1 MNVAKTI
8 VKFIEQEKIKVVFG
22 YPGATIS
29 PLYEALSDSKIINVV
44 SRHEQNACH
53 SANGYAR
60 ISGKVGVCIATSGPG
75 ATNLITSIASAYMDS
90 IPMVIITGQVN
101 SKLIGRDV
109 FQEADIIG
117 ACEPFV
123 KNSYLVKDAQ
133 KMPAILKEAFY
144 IAKSGRPGPVLID
157 IPVDILNSN
166 VKSANLNCEIDIMG
180 YKPNCKGHPLQIK
193 RAAEAITS
201 SKKPVIC
208 AGGGV
213 ILSKGSELLLEFAN
227 KCNIPIVNTL
237 MGVGIAPFDDLIN
250 LGLIGKY
257 GVEKANYAISNS
269 DLLIICGARVGDR
282 SFSENNEYSNIKT
295 VIHIDIDPAEIGKN
309 LKADIPIVGD
319 IKSVLKDL
327 IASCDQQE
335 HTEWINDCN
344 KILSNTS
351 KNADEKLNPTTFLRE
366 FCDKFDG
373 SIMTC
378 DVGQNQVWAA
388 NSFNIKN
395 GRFLTSGGMGTMG
408 YSLPCAIGSAI
419 ANQNKTVISVC
430 GDGGFQMCFNELAT
444 IKEYNLKVKIILL
457 NNHCLGMIKEYQNE
471 NNLKNEGVISKFLPD
486 FCKIASCYDIP
497 SIRID
502 KNSDIDSAIDLAQ
515 NTNGPVLIECMVD
528 IDFPSRW

>member
-1 MNVAKTI
+1 LNVAKAI
-8 VKFIEQEKIKVVFG
+8 VEFIEREKIKVVFG

-29 PLYEALSDSKIINVV
+29 PLYEALADSKVINVV

-60 ISGKVGVCIATSGPG
+60 VSGKVGVCIATSGPG
-75 ATNLITSIASAYMDS
+75 ATNLITAIASAYMDS

-133 KMPAILKEAFY
+133 KMPQILKEAFY

-157 IPVDILNSN
+157 IPVDVLNSE
-166 VKSANLNCEIDIMG
+166 VKSASFNGDIDIMG
-180 YKPNCKGHPLQIK
+180 YKPNSKGHPLQIK
-193 RAAEAITS
+193 RAAEAISTA
-201 SKKPVIC
+201 KKPIIC

-213 ILSKGSELLLEFAN
+213 ILSGSVDKIISFAE
-227 KCNIPIVNTL
+227 KCNIPVVNTL
-237 MGVGIAPFDDLIN
+237 MGVGIMPSNHELH

-257 GVEKANYAISNS
+257 GVNRANYAISNS

-319 IKSVLKDL
+319 INSVLTDL
-327 IASCDQQE
+327 MEKCSQDN
-335 HTEWINDCN
+335 HSDWIEECLKVENITIDTN
-344 KILSNTS
+344 ENR
-351 KNADEKLNPTTFLRE
+351 LNPIEFLKQ
-366 FCDKFDG
+366 FCCNYNN
-373 SIMTC
+373 STMTC
-378 DVGQNQVWAA
+378 DVGQNQIWAA
-388 NSFNIKN
+388 NSFNIEN

-408 YSLPCAIGSAI
+408 YSLPCAVGAAM
-419 ANQNKTVISVC
+419 ANQGRTVISVC

-444 IKEYNLKVKIILL
+444 IKKYNLNIKIILL
-457 NNHCLGMIKEYQNE
+457 NNSCLGMIKELQNE
-471 NNLKNEGVISKFLPD
+471 KGLKEVGVSTDGAPD
-486 FCKIASCYDIP
+486 FCGIASCYGIP
-497 SIRID
+497 SIKV
-502 KNSDIDSAIDLAQ
+502 KNKSDIDKAITKAKEIG
-515 NTNGPVLIECMVD
+515 GPVFIECIVD
-528 IDFPSRW
+528 GDFPSRC

>member
-1 MNVAKTI
+1 MNAAKTI
-8 VKFIEQEKIKVVFG
+8 VNYLEHEKIKVVFG

-29 PLYEALSDSKIINVV
+29 PLYEALADSKIINVV

-60 ISGKVGVCIATSGPG
+60 TSGKVGVCIATSGPG
-75 ATNLITSIASAYMDS
+75 ATNLITAIASAYMDS
-90 IPMVIITGQVN
+90 IPMVVITGQVN

-133 KMPAILKEAFY
+133 KVPKTLKEAFY

-157 IPVDILNSN
+157 IPVDILNTE
-166 VKSANLNCEIDIMG
+166 VKSVNFNEDIDILG
-180 YKPNCKGHPLQIK
+180 YKPNSKGHPLQLK
-193 RAAEAITS
+193 RALEAISS

-213 ILSKGSELLLEFAN
+213 VLSKGIDKLITFAE
-227 KCNIPIVNTL
+227 KSNIPVVNTL
-237 MGVGIAPFDDLIN
+237 MGVGIMPRDHKLH

-257 GVEKANYAISNS
+257 GVNRANYAITNS

-282 SFSENNEYSNIKT
+282 SFSENNEYSNIKN

-309 LKADIPIVGD
+309 LKADVPIVGD
-319 IKSVLKDL
+319 IKSVLDDL
-327 IASCDQQE
+327 IEKSSNSTHDD
-335 HTEWINDCN
+335 WIKECFNISNNDFICN
-344 KILSNTS
+344 NC
-351 KNADEKLNPTTFLRE
+351 LNPIETLQA
-366 FCDKFDG
+366 FCSKFPN

-378 DVGQNQVWAA
+378 DVGQNQIWAA
-388 NSFNIKN
+388 NSFNIEN

-408 YSLPCAIGSAI
+408 YSLPCAVGAAM
-419 ANQNKTVISVC
+419 ANKNENIICVC

-444 IKEYNLKVKIILL
+444 IKKYNLNVKIILL
-457 NNHCLGMIKEYQNE
+457 NNSCLGMIKELQLEKGLKETSASTDGAPDYCKLADCYGIPSVKVE
-471 NNLKNEGVISKFLPD
+471 NN
-486 FCKIASCYDIP
+486 ADIETAVTKATET
-497 SIRID
+497 D
-502 KNSDIDSAIDLAQ
+502 
-515 NTNGPVLIECMVD
+515 GPVLIECVID
-528 IDFPSRW
+528 GDFPSRC

>member
-8 VKFIEQEKIKVVFG
+8 VKYLEHEKIKVVFG

-29 PLYEALSDSKIINVV
+29 PLYEALADSKIVNVV

-60 ISGKVGVCIATSGPG
+60 ASGKVGVCIATSGPG
-75 ATNLITSIASAYMDS
+75 ATNLITAIASAYMDS

-123 KNSYLVKDAQ
+123 KNSYLIKDAQ
-133 KMPAILKEAFY
+133 KMPQILKEAFY
-144 IAKSGRPGPVLID
+144 IAKTGRPGPVLID
-157 IPVDILNSN
+157 IPVDVFNTE
-166 VKSANLNCEIDIMG
+166 VKSVNFNADIDIMG
-180 YKPNCKGHPLQIK
+180 YKPNSKGHPLQIK
-193 RAAEAITS
+193 RAAEAIS
-201 SKKPVIC
+201 MAKKPVIC

-213 ILSKGSELLLEFAN
+213 ILSNSVDKVISFAE
-227 KCNIPIVNTL
+227 KCNIPVVNTL
-237 MGVGIAPFDDLIN
+237 MGVGIMPHDHELH

-257 GVEKANYAISNS
+257 GVNKANFAISNS

-319 IKSVLKDL
+319 INSVLTDL
-327 IASCDQQE
+327 LEKCNTLD
-335 HTEWINDCN
+335 HNDWIKECFDIKQNDS
-344 KILSNTS
+344 LSKENTINPS
-351 KNADEKLNPTTFLRE
+351 DFLKLFYSNFKNST
-366 FCDKFDG
+366 
-373 SIMTC
+373 MTC
-378 DVGQNQVWAA
+378 DVGQNQIWAA
-388 NSFNIKN
+388 NSFSIDN

-408 YSLPCAIGSAI
+408 YSLPCAIGAAM
-419 ANQNKTVISVC
+419 ANQGKTIICVC

-444 IKEYNLKVKIILL
+444 VKKYNLNIKIILL
-457 NNHCLGMIKEYQNE
+457 NNNCLGMIRELHREKGLSEVCVSTD
-471 NNLKNEGVISKFLPD
+471 GSPD
-486 FCKIASCYDIP
+486 FCGIASCYGIP
-497 SIRID
+497 SVKVKKIT
-502 KNSDIDSAIDLAQ
+502 DINEAISKAK
-515 NTNGPVLIECMVD
+515 TTEGPMFIECLID
-528 IDFPSRW
+528 GDFPSRC